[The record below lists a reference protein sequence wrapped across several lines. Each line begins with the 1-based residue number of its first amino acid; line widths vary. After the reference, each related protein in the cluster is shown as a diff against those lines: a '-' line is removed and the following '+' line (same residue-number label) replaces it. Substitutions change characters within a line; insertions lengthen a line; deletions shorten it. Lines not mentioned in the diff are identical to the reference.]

1 MADTTLTAVPVSTYA
16 GDSLDLL
23 ISLGDYPASDGWVLT
38 YNFRK
43 GGDTPEAGGSEIEF
57 ASTASGTSHLFNI
70 LAATTA
76 AWLPGDYKGVARVAL
91 GAKIRTV
98 WKGPMS
104 VLPDLAQQNDNYDT
118 RSHAKKCLDA
128 LNDMVLGKVSRDV
141 INTTIAGQSIGR
153 MTPDQVVTWIA
164 FFEDKVASEVAAENA
179 ANGLGNSRNVLIR
192 FGNA

>member
-16 GDSLDLL
+16 GDSLDLV
-23 ISLGDYPASDGWVLT
+23 ITLGDYPASAGWVLT

-91 GAKIRTV
+91 GAKILTV
-98 WKGPMS
+98 WKGPLS

-128 LNDMVLGKVSRDV
+128 ITAVMEGKATRDV
-141 INTTIAGQSIGR
+141 LNTTIAGQSIAR
-153 MTPDQVVTWIA
+153 MPWESLISAKAYYQDSVDA
-164 FFEDKVASEVAAENA
+164 ELAAENA